1 MTRWS
6 KWVAAMHAGCSLFA
20 ALVLTLWIALPGGAA
35 LAHSLNQSYVYFN
48 VTDDSLSGRIE
59 VREQDLVR
67 VFAPDAGRLNQ
78 AQVRALQDRLFSYFD
93 PRLQLSFEGE
103 QLSVDFR
110 EISFLETD
118 LGAYTQLNFDVSG
131 IDATP
136 ETIEISYEFLFP
148 ETDPDH
154 RGFALIESNTRTGTA
169 NNESRISLVFGPGD
183 GAKTL
188 WLSAEPAANIAR
200 AFVQEGV
207 WHVLRGVDHL
217 FVLVALL
224 LGAVMVIRSG
234 RWGPAETMG
243 AGLRNML
250 LLVTVFVVANTAT
263 QALAT
268 FGVFRLPVRLAD
280 AAIVA
285 AVIVLAAGHLV
296 PRLYL
301 APWIVMGVLG
311 LVHGFTLARELATLG
326 FDPFSKV
333 VGLLAFNIGVELG
346 QIAVVLVLFPL
357 FFVLR
362 HMAIYRPL
370 ILRGGSVALI
380 AVAGLWFVERAFDV
394 LGPVRA
400 NLTAMLG

>member
-6 KWVAAMHAGCSLFA
+6 KMVAAMRAGCIGFA

-35 LAHSLNQSYVYFN
+35 MAHSLNQSYVYFN
-48 VTDDSLSGRIE
+48 VTDESLSGRIE

-78 AQVRALQDRLFSYFD
+78 AQIKALQDTLFDHFD
-93 PRLQLSFEGE
+93 PRLQLSSEAGR
-103 QLSVDFR
+103 LSVDFR
-110 EISFLETD
+110 DISFLETD
-118 LGAYTQLNFDVSG
+118 FGTFAQLNFDVSG
-131 IDATP
+131 LDATP
-136 ETIEISYEFLFP
+136 ETIEMGYAFIFP
-148 ETDPDH
+148 DIDPDH
-154 RGFALIESNTRTGTA
+154 RGFALIESNSRTGIA

-183 GAKTL
+183 GTKTL
-188 WLSAEPAANIAR
+188 WLSAEPAANIAQ

-250 LLVTVFVVANTAT
+250 FLVTVFVVANTAT

-268 FGVFRLPVRLAD
+268 FGGFRIPVRLVD
-280 AAIVA
+280 AAIVLS
-285 AVIVLAAGHLV
+285 VIVLAAGHLV

-301 APWIVMGVLG
+301 PPWIVVGVLG
-311 LVHGFTLARELATLG
+311 LVHGFALANVLAPLGLDPLRKAIGLAT
-326 FDPFSKV
+326 
-333 VGLLAFNIGVELG
+333 FNIGVELG
-346 QIAVVLVLFPL
+346 QIAVVLVLFPVL
-357 FFVLR
+357 FVLR
-362 HMAIYRPL
+362 DMAIYRPL
-370 ILRGGSVALI
+370 ILRGGSVALV